1 MSKVFFKPDEQT
13 ESNRYVGVIY
23 ESDIQS
29 FAEANFGRELTDIE
43 LNRVAQG
50 MWDDNTAS
58 WNLMNVY
65 HAAIEYALKEADWST
80 TDSHYL
86 NK

>member
-1 MSKVFFKPDEQT
+1 MNKVFVTPDEP
-13 ESNRYVGVIY
+13 EDNRIIGLIY
-23 ESDIQS
+23 ESEIQS

-50 MWDDNTAS
+50 IWDDGAAYS
-58 WNLMNVY
+58 SLMDVY
-65 HAAIEYALKEADWST
+65 HSAIEYALKEADWSA